1 MPVAVAKRPMTVQQI
16 ATVVK
21 QLSLPDQRQLLDL
34 VPNLRWVAQKRPVRT
49 AEEIEASVVA
59 VRAEL
64 MSALN
69 YQPVSRDAPFLG
81 GLTLGEYLALPD
93 SEQAL
98 VWDEAAEIDWDDLE
112 EVEVSP
118 DALLAR
124 SSYSTAYN
132 AGLAQ
137 KRFGLRSYKK
147 SQRG

>member
-1 MPVAVAKRPMTVQQI
+1 MPVAVARRPMTLEQV
-16 ATVVK
+16 ANAVK
-21 QLSLPDQRQLLDL
+21 ELTLSQQRQLIDL
-34 VPNLRWVAQKRPVRT
+34 VPNLRWVAQKPAVRT

-93 SEQAL
+93 AEQARI
-98 VWDEAAEIDWDDLE
+98 WDEAEEIDWDDLE

-124 SSYSTAYN
+124 
-132 AGLAQ
+132 
-137 KRFGLRSYKK
+137 
-147 SQRG
+147 